1 MSEARGRR
9 ATVGLLF
16 AAALIV
22 AADKS
27 VFAFAGA
34 HIMDDLQLTPA
45 AFGMLGSA
53 FFLLYSLSG
62 VAFGFMANRH
72 PARTLLL
79 VMALIW
85 GACQLGV
92 ALGSSFAAL
101 LACRVL
107 LGVGA
112 GPSTAMVQ
120 HACFKWF
127 APRARVLPAS
137 AMNSALMVGILL
149 SAVGLPWL
157 IAHHGWRDAYL
168 VLAIASLGWALAWLL
183 FGREGREPADA
194 TAPTA
199 TPLRN
204 RYRDLLGDRTFMS
217 VTAIGFA
224 GYLLSGLGF
233 SWTPTWLQK
242 GLGFGP
248 QQSGILV
255 MLTML
260 ATIAAMLGV
269 STLSQRWLK
278 RGAPTRRALVLL
290 PVGCCALGAGAL
302 LVLAVPGLP
311 PAVRLALAAAGMV
324 LLNIQQG
331 FGVTVCGEIVG
342 GAQRGALLAIHV
354 ACITAAGIV
363 APALAG
369 GLVTAAG
376 GDIAVGFERTL
387 VLIGAATLA
396 LALACLRWARPQ
408 ASRDRLA
415 LLRGDVATA

>member
-1 MSEARGRR
+1 MSDARARR
-9 ATVGLLF
+9 VTVGLLF
-16 AAALIV
+16 AATLIV

-34 HIMDDLQLTPA
+34 RIMDDLQLTPA

-62 VAFGFMANRH
+62 VAFGFLANRF
-72 PARTLLL
+72 PARALLFA
-79 VMALIW
+79 MALVW

-92 ALGSSFAAL
+92 AFGSTFAAL

-107 LGVGA
+107 LGAGA

-137 AMNSALMVGILL
+137 AMNSALMLGVLV

-157 IAHHGWRDAYL
+157 IAHHGWRNAYF
-168 VLAIASLGWALAWLL
+168 VLALASLAWAAAWGL
-183 FGREGREPADA
+183 FGREGREPGVAASDVPA
-194 TAPTA
+194 Q
-199 TPLRN
+199 RN
-204 RYRDLLGDRTFMS
+204 RYRHLLGDRTFLS
-217 VTAIGFA
+217 VTALGFA
-224 GYLLSGLGF
+224 GYMLSGLGF
-233 SWTPTWLQK
+233 SWTPIWLQK
-242 GLGFGP
+242 GLGFTP
-248 QQSGILV
+248 QQAGILV

-269 STLSQRWLK
+269 SALSQRWLK
-278 RGAPTRRALVLL
+278 RGAATRRALVLL
-290 PVGCCALGAGAL
+290 PVGCCALGGVAL
-302 LVLAVPGLP
+302 LALVIPGMAP
-311 PAVRLALAAAGMV
+311 SARLALAATGMV

-342 GAQRGALLAIHV
+342 TAQRGALLAIHV

-369 GLVTAAG
+369 ALVTVAHGAIAAG
-376 GDIAVGFERTL
+376 YECTL
-387 VLIGAATLA
+387 ALVGAATLV
-396 LALACLRWARPQ
+396 LALACMRWAHPQ
-408 ASRDRLA
+408 ASRERLA
-415 LLRGDVATA
+415 ALRGESIQT